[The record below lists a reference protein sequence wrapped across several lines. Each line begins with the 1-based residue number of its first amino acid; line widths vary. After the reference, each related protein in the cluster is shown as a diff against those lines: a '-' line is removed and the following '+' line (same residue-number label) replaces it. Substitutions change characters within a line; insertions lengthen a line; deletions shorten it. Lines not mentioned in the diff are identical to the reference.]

1 MAKPR
6 SYKLLCP
13 IARALDRVGD
23 RWTLL
28 ILRDL
33 HAGAARFSELQQGL
47 TGIAAN
53 LLTERLGKLS
63 EDGLIRKTDGGHRTT
78 LYELTEEGCATG
90 PLIFELARLGASYP
104 PGEEIVQPGNHRT
117 VLTTLAAAA
126 RRAGVEGVEL
136 VAGLAVDGEEM
147 RLTIR
152 NGTVTPAYGTTE
164 DSDLVVTTGFEDILS
179 LAEGEIS
186 LDTFAATRATLDIRT
201 PGADG
206 VFVTLM
212 TRVLATLQDHGSP

>member
-33 HAGAARFSELQQGL
+33 HAGPARFSELQQGL

-53 LLTERLGKLS
+53 LLTERLMKLT

-78 LYELTEEGCATG
+78 LYELTEEGRDTG
-90 PLIFELARLGASYP
+90 PLIFELASLGARFP
-104 PGEEIVQPGNHRT
+104 PGDEIVAPGNHRT
-117 VLTTLAAAA
+117 VLATLAAAA
-126 RRAGVEGVEL
+126 QRVGT
-136 VAGLAVDGEEM
+136 AGLDVTAGLIVDGEEM
-147 RLTIR
+147 RLTAR
-152 NGTVTPAYGTTE
+152 NGAVSTAYGTT
-164 DSDLVVTTGFEDILS
+164 DGADIVVNTTFEDILS

-186 LDTFAATRATLDIRT
+186 LDTFATSRAALDVRT
-201 PGADG
+201 PGADA

-212 TRVLATLQDHGSP
+212 TRILAALQGQDTT